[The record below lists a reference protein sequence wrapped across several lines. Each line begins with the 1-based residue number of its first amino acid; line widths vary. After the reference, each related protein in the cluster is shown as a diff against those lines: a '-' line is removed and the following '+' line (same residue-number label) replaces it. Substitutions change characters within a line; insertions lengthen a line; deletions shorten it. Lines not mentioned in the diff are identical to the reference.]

1 MQTETSVRDRLS
13 RSFTQSA
20 IALKKRITQD
30 ENQQTFAATLLEG
43 NKVKLPDGSTRT
55 AYNQGTRQVLIGD
68 SVSVV
73 FPLHS
78 QIGYYTSKIS

>member
-13 RSFTQSA
+13 RTFTQSA

-30 ENQQTFAATLLEG
+30 ENQQTFAATLLDG
-43 NKVKLPDGSTRT
+43 NKVQLPDGSIRT

-68 SVSVV
+68 SVTVV

-78 QIGYYTSKIS
+78 QIGFYTSKIS